1 MLKINKELPEKI
13 LVFVAFALMFVCATM
28 IFVAGFI
35 VENISARIVGGVVLT
50 IWLFISASWI
60 VYQIKNNKENKQ
72 KEKTK

>member
-35 VENISARIVGGVVLT
+35 VENISARIVGGIVLT
-50 IWLFISASWI
+50 ICLFISASWI
-60 VYQIKNNKENKQ
+60 IRRVKNNKENK
-72 KEKTK
+72 